1 MQNIFVSEL
10 LDPDEMRAFSV
21 CYGIELIRFSISD
34 ELDRLPDDFAIQ
46 DNLGE
51 FAEEPDAV
59 EKQIYKDLHI
69 APLNMQP
76 KGGDLKNAENT

>member
-1 MQNIFVSEL
+1 ML
-10 LDPDEMRAFSV
+10 LYIVNATRTNEGYA
-21 CYGIELIRFSISD
+21 

-46 DNLGE
+46 DNLNE